1 MNLTIDLEKLKSG
14 ISRFNPKE
22 NSNSRFLSIFSAA
35 ITTADEDIIKLSILK
50 AKENSIIPEQ
60 LYEIVLQ
67 SYLFL
72 GFPKML
78 TAAEYLDKYYPSVH
92 TMSGNGKISTA
103 EADDWYNRG
112 IDLCQSVYK
121 NNFEPLKVKVE
132 KIAPEIFRWMVF
144 EGYGKV
150 LSRPELS
157 IKDRELSIIA
167 FLMMENMVKQLHS
180 HILGALN
187 VGVEISL
194 IKQVVEDIGQAAG
207 DGYFTAGDILNKV
220 GKV

>member
-1 MNLTIDLEKLKSG
+1 MNLTIDLEKLKNCVSQ
-14 ISRFNPKE
+14 FAPEE
-22 NSNSRFLSIFSAA
+22 NINSRLLSIFSAA
-35 ITTADEDIIKLSILK
+35 ITTADEGIIKLSILK
-50 AKENSIIPEQ
+50 AKENSITPQQ

-78 TAAEYLDKYYPSVH
+78 TAAEYLGKYYPSAH
-92 TMSGNGKISTA
+92 TMSGNGKISTV

-112 IDLCQSVYK
+112 TDLCKLVYK
-121 NNFEPLKVKVE
+121 NNYDPLKTKVE

-150 LSRPELS
+150 LSRSELN

-194 IKQVVEDIGQAAG
+194 IKQVIEDIGQSAG
-207 DGYFTAGDILNKV
+207 DGYLVAVDILTKV
-220 GKV
+220 GNV

>member
-1 MNLTIDLEKLKSG
+1 MNLTVDLEKLNSC
-14 ISRFNPKE
+14 INCCNPKE
-22 NSNSRFLSIFSAA
+22 NISSRILALFSAA
-35 ITTADEDIIKLSILK
+35 IATADEKLIKSSILK
-50 AKENSIIPEQ
+50 AEKNEIPSKL

-78 TAAEYLDKYYPSVH
+78 TAAEYLGIYYPTVH
-92 TMSGNGKISTA
+92 ETANTGKISTA

-112 IDLCQSVYK
+112 IDLYRSVYK
-121 NNFEPLKVKVE
+121 NNFVLLKTKVE

-167 FLMMENMVKQLHS
+167 FLMLENMVKQLHS

-194 IKQVVEDIGQAAG
+194 IKQVVEDIGTAAG
-207 DGYFTAGDILNKV
+207 EGYIAAINILNKV
-220 GKV
+220 GKS